1 MNSLRFCLVIFLML
15 FAGESRGAAPT
26 ARLMTT
32 QVLAAD
38 SLSNHTAALLA
49 RGQVSEAIE
58 YWALTTGKDAPAW
71 LLGIRTAFDASKQ
84 VAGACQGV
92 AQTVHTA
99 FTRLGGR
106 LEFVELRT
114 RSAQQFPYMAFKMTN
129 GRDSMMTETGY
140 HVVVRMNG
148 RAYDAYTG
156 AAGLPWSDYMSR
168 LSARSDVTQT
178 VVETV
183 TGAR

>member
-1 MNSLRFCLVIFLML
+1 MV
-15 FAGESRGAAPT
+15 FAGNSRGAAPT
-26 ARLMTT
+26 ARLVTA

-58 YWALTTGKDAPAW
+58 YWVLTTGRNAPAW

-106 LEFVELRT
+106 PEFVELRT
-114 RSAQQFPYMAFKMTN
+114 RS
-129 GRDSMMTETGY
+129 R
-140 HVVVRMNG
+140 
-148 RAYDAYTG
+148 
-156 AAGLPWSDYMSR
+156 PWSR
-168 LSARSDVTQT
+168 P
-178 VVETV
+178 
-183 TGAR
+183 